1 MKDKRPTFNVKNTVN
16 SFDNINF
23 VPKFEFLEN
32 NNSSGSI
39 AQAEIDGG
47 HAQLQATS
55 ENQYPAKALY
65 DSLSFAAIDS
75 KADSV
80 ENSASSDA
88 PAGALISAAPDLPTT
103 EGGKRAL
110 CAAQPALC
118 EYGAGVKAY
127 LARRRPFTA
136 RVRRTNASLYVDGSL
151 TGWFGAA
158 YWLTA
163 PALAECDAGCT
174 LAGGA
179 EGADV
184 VVSHLHAPGE
194 RREDRVYAVLNMEAH
209 SNNLPT
215 DADNVALMSFHRESE
230 VVVSYGYIVMHSL
243 GVCYGDAGG
252 VRPNGQRCEN
262 MRARDSGFYR
272 WCAERYGGDFL
283 TCVFHVVPHV
293 LGSAPA
299 ASKGAG
305 ALGVTWISAS
315 CERHDN
321 YLARLMKHMTI
332 DSMGGCHRT
341 RDEGSHPAM
350 QAKVR

>member
-1 MKDKRPTFNVKNTVN
+1 M
-16 SFDNINF
+16 
-23 VPKFEFLEN
+23 
-32 NNSSGSI
+32 
-39 AQAEIDGG
+39 
-47 HAQLQATS
+47 
-55 ENQYPAKALY
+55 
-65 DSLSFAAIDS
+65 SFAAIDS

-88 PAGALISAAPDLPTT
+88 PAGALISAAPDGPTT

-136 RVRRTNASLYVDGSL
+136 RVRRANASLYVDGSL

-184 VVSHLHAPGE
+184 VVSHLHPGE

-341 RDEGSHPAM
+341 RDEGSHPAL